1 MGPGPEQV
9 RRIDLEDVEVFMS
22 LQDGFVLEHHSMT
35 SMVYEEVSLLDWQHS
50 LVCPRE
56 ILEKPGGRRQQV
68 VSIVKQEHRYY
79 RDLYI
84 LLAREDGHEAGY
96 VMYQVHKGKRKDAVA
111 SAYVEVKQIF
121 VEPELRKRGL
131 GKLLLDGMMQA
142 VKGQQCHN
150 IRLSVIDLNEAATR
164 WYRVQG
170 FVMIGLVWE
179 YVGPADNSHLV
190 AYQVM
195 QKYSAAP
202 EQPVAD
208 RATFFRSEIIGE
220 VVTITYPDGSGP
232 FDVTIRGW
240 IELVLAA
247 YFRRIIRIGGAEQG
261 MSEANQQAA
270 AQVMFGSIEAGL
282 PTAAGGPAL
291 VEDRERQD
299 EGSTQHRASVQSG
312 TQSTEATASMDD
324 HDHDGVDGRD
334 PKDSDVSSASGKKET
349 AKTGKDYV
357 PEYNGSTPRRK
368 HERRVKLF
376 EASTGIDESCR
387 AQELMERLS
396 GVAWLAMESLD
407 LLDLK
412 HPKSVERLLAH
423 LWQELEPLEYL
434 RIFCTLA
441 DFYKNF
447 RRTPGQE
454 YIAYDMEFRNHLK
467 RLEEI
472 GAKIEGLTKA
482 YWFIEK
488 AGLSGDLRK
497 QVVAVHATPDD
508 SLDGPDKD
516 EMEDAG
522 AEAEHLEG
530 ELEVLLTQAAK
541 KRAQIEKARGFNK
554 IENPEDRE
562 KRIKSMK
569 ERMSCSACKAHGKT
583 VYGHWHG
590 DAACPYHRDHR
601 TSDKNVLAV
610 IEEQLSHS
618 ESDQDEL
625 FGPTGVYIA
634 TVEGDD
640 QGLEMIPVW
649 QEPNPPVVRRPRDMD
664 VELPRL
670 NQCKAVFPVRVCR
683 LRFPQVAE

>member
-1 MGPGPEQV
+1 MSSPSSHMGPGPEQV

-282 PTAAGGPAL
+282 PTAAGGAAL
-291 VEDRERQD
+291 GEDRERQD

-312 TQSTEATASMDD
+312 TQSTEATACMHD

-357 PEYNGSTPRRK
+357 PEYNGSTPMRK
-368 HERRVKLF
+368 YERRVKVF

-407 LLDLK
+407 LMDLK
-412 HPKSVERLLAH
+412 HSKSVERLLAL

-497 QVVAVHATPDD
+497 QVVAVHATPDER
-508 SLDGPDKD
+508 LDEPDKD
-516 EMEDAG
+516 EME
-522 AEAEHLEG
+522 
-530 ELEVLLTQAAK
+530 
-541 KRAQIEKARGFNK
+541 
-554 IENPEDRE
+554 
-562 KRIKSMK
+562 
-569 ERMSCSACKAHGKT
+569 
-583 VYGHWHG
+583 
-590 DAACPYHRDHR
+590 
-601 TSDKNVLAV
+601 
-610 IEEQLSHS
+610 
-618 ESDQDEL
+618 DEL

-640 QGLEMIPVW
+640 QGQEMIPVW
-649 QEPNPPVVRRPRDMD
+649 QVKWMELEDHHQFIPEGEGVEVLARLQELRGRFCRREAAADANRS
-664 VELPRL
+664 
-670 NQCKAVFPVRVCR
+670 
-683 LRFPQVAE
+683 

>member
-240 IELVLAA
+240 IESDELHMVDSRSLSAWKGSSFTDLFDFNLALRDGRA
-247 YFRRIIRIGGAEQG
+247 TFHRKLSLLLRDVEMTKAVVRQAKEREKEQ
-261 MSEANQQAA
+261 
-270 AQVMFGSIEAGL
+270 
-282 PTAAGGPAL
+282 
-291 VEDRERQD
+291 
-299 EGSTQHRASVQSG
+299 RASKVKKDKKKSG
-312 TQSTEATASMDD
+312 Q
-324 HDHDGVDGRD
+324 
-334 PKDSDVSSASGKKET
+334 
-349 AKTGKDYV
+349 
-357 PEYNGSTPRRK
+357 RRQ
-368 HERRVKLF
+368 KL
-376 EASTGIDESCR
+376 SI
-387 AQELMERLS
+387 
-396 GVAWLAMESLD
+396 
-407 LLDLK
+407 
-412 HPKSVERLLAH
+412 
-423 LWQELEPLEYL
+423 
-434 RIFCTLA
+434 I
-441 DFYKNF
+441 
-447 RRTPGQE
+447 
-454 YIAYDMEFRNHLK
+454 
-467 RLEEI
+467 
-472 GAKIEGLTKA
+472 
-482 YWFIEK
+482 
-488 AGLSGDLRK
+488 
-497 QVVAVHATPDD
+497 
-508 SLDGPDKD
+508 
-516 EMEDAG
+516 
-522 AEAEHLEG
+522 
-530 ELEVLLTQAAK
+530 
-541 KRAQIEKARGFNK
+541 
-554 IENPEDRE
+554 
-562 KRIKSMK
+562 
-569 ERMSCSACKAHGKT
+569 
-583 VYGHWHG
+583 
-590 DAACPYHRDHR
+590 
-601 TSDKNVLAV
+601 
-610 IEEQLSHS
+610 
-618 ESDQDEL
+618 
-625 FGPTGVYIA
+625 
-634 TVEGDD
+634 
-640 QGLEMIPVW
+640 
-649 QEPNPPVVRRPRDMD
+649 
-664 VELPRL
+664 
-670 NQCKAVFPVRVCR
+670 
-683 LRFPQVAE
+683 